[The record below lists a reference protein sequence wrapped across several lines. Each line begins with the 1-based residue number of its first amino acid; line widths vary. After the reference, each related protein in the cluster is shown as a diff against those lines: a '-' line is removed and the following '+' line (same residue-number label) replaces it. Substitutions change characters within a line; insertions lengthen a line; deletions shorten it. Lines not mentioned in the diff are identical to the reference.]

1 MTNYERI
8 TQSPEALGAFLSS
21 LPCIDGPW
29 DEEFH
34 KRYCSACVEP
44 ECDRCPNEDYRGNPG
59 WWLNLAA
66 GQAEGVKMHAIDLD
80 PAEAEKPLTE
90 DEKAELER
98 SRPMFRFYV
107 TDTPELTES
116 EIENMNATEEEKAVQ
131 RFLAKNNPEKRVIE
145 VNTDTGIIQLHGS
158 AEVEAFVQLIRDQ
171 SREVYSSGQSRR
183 GEGAMTDRKEAK

>member
-80 PAEAEKPLTE
+80 PAEAEKPLTA
-90 DEKAELER
+90 DEKAELKR
-98 SRPMFRFYV
+98 SRPLFRFFV

-116 EIENMNATEEEKAVQ
+116 EIANMNVTEEEKAVQ

-171 SREVYSSGQSRR
+171 SREVYTSGKSRR
-183 GEGAMTDRKEAK
+183 GEGA